1 MAHFQLE
8 LPEDIMRDIQ
18 KLYDNSE
25 EIFGGMT
32 KAGAEVAM
40 KNIRATVPKSF
51 IGSDIMKCLKMTRTY
66 KTPSDRSINTKVG
79 FYGYFKN
86 RQGKIVPAELVCNV
100 FEYGR
105 SSSKYPKHPFVR
117 KAFNKAQI
125 ENAMLEAQKKLSGG
139 LLDE

>member
-1 MAHFQLE
+1 MAQFQLQ
-8 LPEDIMRDIQ
+8 LPEDIMKDIQ
-18 KLYDNSE
+18 KLYDNAD

-40 KNIRATVPKSF
+40 SNMRATVPKAF
-51 IGSDIMKCLKMTRTY
+51 LNSDIMHCLKMTRVY
-66 KTPSDRSINTKVG
+66 KTPSDKGINTKVG

-86 RQGKIVPAELVCNV
+86 KEGKIVPAELVCNI

-105 SSSKYPKHPFVR
+105 SSSKYPKHPFIR
-117 KAFNKAQI
+117 KAFKKAEI
-125 ENAMLEAQKKLSGG
+125 ERAMLDAQKKLSGG